1 MLRVSQVLP
10 LPLML
15 GVLRDMGV
23 SIGLCSFSEVEDLL
37 SFIDSDWKKDH
48 IFVRDR
54 KLFDW
59 QHKGEHSYNFVLAK
73 SGDSI
78 VGVLGFIPLSQYSSM
93 LAENNELW
101 LAIWKVKDGV
111 SKPGLGL
118 MMLKFLNKKY
128 NNPSICSIGLSKQVI
143 PIYKALKYKVGLL
156 SHLAFFNKGVDNFK
170 IGNPN
175 LNIQKDFKSNDLK
188 YKVCDKINT
197 IDDSFFSVNPRKNQ
211 EYIVN
216 RYVNHPTYKYK
227 FLLIS
232 RGELLLSISVFREV
246 SIDGSKIS
254 RIVDG
259 FGENITNPKFN
270 YNISQFLKEFNY
282 EYIDL
287 VSNINHMPG
296 SGFIGASESIIIP
309 NYFEPFEKRNI
320 EIDYAY
326 KSINDLVI
334 YRGDS
339 DQDRPNL

>member
-1 MLRVSQVLP
+1 
-10 LPLML
+10 ML
-15 GVLRDMGV
+15 GVLRDMGIRI
-23 SIGLCSFSEVEDLL
+23 SLCGFSEVEQLM

-59 QHKGEHSYNFVLAK
+59 QHKGKDNYNFVLAK
-73 SGDSI
+73 NEDDI
-78 VGVLGFIPLSQYSSM
+78 VGVLGYIPLSQYSSI

-101 LAIWKVKDGV
+101 LAIWKVKDGI

-143 PIYKALKYKVGLL
+143 PIYKAFKYKVGVL
-156 SHLAFFNKGVDNFK
+156 SHLAFFNNGLDNFK
-170 IGNPN
+170 ICTPDINN
-175 LNIQKDFKSNDLK
+175 QKDFKSNDLT
-188 YKVCDKINT
+188 YRVCDNVAF
-197 IDDSFFSVNPRKNQ
+197 IDESFFLKNPRKNH
-211 EYIVN
+211 EYIIN
-216 RYVNHPTYKYK
+216 RYVNHPRYKYN
-227 FLLIS
+227 FLLIYI
-232 RGELLLSISVFREV
+232 GELLLSVSVFREIN
-246 SIDGSKIS
+246 IDGSKVS

-259 FGENITNPKFN
+259 FGENITNSMFN

-282 EYIDL
+282 EYMDL

-296 SGFIGASESIIIP
+296 SGFVSSSESIIIP
-309 NYFEPFEKRNI
+309 NYFEPFEKRNVQ
-320 EIDYAY
+320 IDYAY
-326 KSINDLVI
+326 KSTNDLVI